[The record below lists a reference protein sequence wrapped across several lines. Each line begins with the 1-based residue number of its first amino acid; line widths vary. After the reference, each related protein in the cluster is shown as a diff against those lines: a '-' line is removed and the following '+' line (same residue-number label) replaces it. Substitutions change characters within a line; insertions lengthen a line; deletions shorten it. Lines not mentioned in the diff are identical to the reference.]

1 MEKIFTNRL
10 VLLAFSTVLAF
21 IFIFLSFFV
30 WIIVRSDIAD
40 ISANKMDLIL
50 LVKDL
55 VFCLMWLC
63 LIPLVIYCFK
73 KSRKKI
79 NE

>member
-63 LIPLVIYCFK
+63 LIPLIIYCFK